1 MAKPHEFHEK
11 WVRAALIPGGIF
23 KKEENHGPPQTT
35 MATTTTAATAIATI
49 VITIA
54 VELTK

>member
-23 KKEENHGPPQTT
+23 KKEKNHGPPQTT
-35 MATTTTAATAIATI
+35 MATAIATI